1 MLDWFQEEPLHEK
14 YSPDFRKNLM
24 RNTKSFLGRQWLRG
38 GVVGWEPEGSQFDP
52 EFPLSLCQS
61 VLEQDSEPWIAP
73 DDQVGALQGFL

>member
-1 MLDWFQEEPLHEK
+1 
-14 YSPDFRKNLM
+14 M

-61 VLEQDSEPWIAP
+61 VLEQDSEP
-73 DDQVGALQGFL
+73 